1 MYEAKAQ
8 KAEMK
13 IQPSETER
21 LTEDYWGAPWV
32 PQQHTPVGLLG
43 NNTPP
48 NGFFFGYCFGGVIKL
63 AYHLTFSFSFMSA
76 VNLTAPLLLFQAN
89 ADFAFAADI

>member
-21 LTEDYWGAPWV
+21 LTEDYWDPYGSPYAV
-32 PQQHTPVGLLG
+32 GTQQHTPVGLLG
-43 NNTPP
+43 NNTPS
-48 NGFFFGYCFGGVIKL
+48 NGLSMNATNEHAYMCGVWFDLNHSLSLQLLVVTVSNISSTSL
-63 AYHLTFSFSFMSA
+63 SA
-76 VNLTAPLLLFQAN
+76 
-89 ADFAFAADI
+89 